1 MATRTSA
8 VYQCLD
14 LLDRLA
20 AARVGFVEFVT
31 EARPAIGRAIGF
43 DGWCLGMADPQS
55 RLPNAA
61 AVHDAPLGDRLP
73 EFWRFEFDRSPVH
86 GPAVPLDTV
95 LAAAARHDPPGRR
108 RYENLLRRGGV
119 GDELRIP
126 LVSERMYWGSL
137 AIFRSAGGPEF
148 TEAETSAAA
157 VLMPALTAGARSA
170 WAASAQAPAT
180 IAAGEPGTMLLGPDG
195 TVVSQTPQA
204 HEWLARL

>member
-1 MATRTSA
+1 MSRRRGPPSSA
-8 VYQCLD
+8 
-14 LLDRLA
+14 
-20 AARVGFVEFVT
+20 
-31 EARPAIGRAIGF
+31 PSGF

-95 LAAAARHDPPGRR
+95 LAAAARHDPPGRH

-126 LVSERMYWGSL
+126 LVSER
-137 AIFRSAGGPEF
+137 
-148 TEAETSAAA
+148 
-157 VLMPALTAGARSA
+157 
-170 WAASAQAPAT
+170 
-180 IAAGEPGTMLLGPDG
+180 
-195 TVVSQTPQA
+195 
-204 HEWLARL
+204 